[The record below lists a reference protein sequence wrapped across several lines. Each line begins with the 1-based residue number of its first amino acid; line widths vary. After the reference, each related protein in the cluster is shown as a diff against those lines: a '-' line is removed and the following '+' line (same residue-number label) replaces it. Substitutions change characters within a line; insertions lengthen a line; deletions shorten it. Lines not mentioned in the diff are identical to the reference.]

1 MDHFIKV
8 KSIKISMPAG
18 FVLPMV
24 RRKAVSIELETQGS
38 ELTVESCTS
47 FAVLQLSSYEGRH
60 YLYNHLY

>member
-24 RRKAVSIELETQGS
+24 RRKAVCIELETQGS
-38 ELTVESCTS
+38 ELT
-47 FAVLQLSSYEGRH
+47 AVRQCIIKSANFGLKSTG
-60 YLYNHLY
+60 